1 LTDGSAIKCLLNLDQ
16 TRSNCRLKISKTNQ
30 SKKKCNDTSKLLWI
44 ICLLLLIDV
53 IVDED
58 VRWDLEIVDIVYTV
72 D

>member
-1 LTDGSAIKCLLNLDQ
+1 MPVKSGSNQIKLQIKNIKNRPKLE
-16 TRSNCRLKISKTNQ
+16 
-30 SKKKCNDTSKLLWI
+30 KCNDASKLLWI

-53 IVDED
+53 IMDED